1 MINKTAIQVYEQKI
15 FFADFILEGSKLK
28 EFLLHSTIRCKNKPH
43 FSPTKI
49 ILVSILLPPTPL
61 MVY

>member
-28 EFLLHSTIRCKNKPH
+28 ELLLHSTN
-43 FSPTKI
+43 SPLRNCTIKVI
-49 ILVSILLPPTPL
+49 IIFGNDSV
-61 MVY
+61 